1 MHARILTIQDY
12 SSIGRCSLTAA
23 LPILAACGHEA
34 VGLPTALLST
44 QTAGI
49 TGFTFNDLGSNML
62 PSFRHWI
69 SLGIKFDCLYTG
81 FIGTMETVN
90 ATLEIA
96 KELKKQGTLIAIDPA
111 CAEGGK
117 LYAIFDDE
125 YKDKIFELCELADI
139 VMPNFTEGKMLA
151 DISVDLEP
159 TVENARMILKILN
172 HKGYKKVLLSG
183 VVDDD
188 KQGTASLVD
197 GKISFQFNEHFNEYI
212 HGAGDCLSSAFIGK
226 LMSGQ
231 TFEKAAQT
239 AVDFC
244 HECIGISLKE
254 KVDLRFGLLIEKA
267 LPVLIKQPPQ
277 KRRGNKK

>member
-23 LPILAACGHEA
+23 LPILSACGHDA

-62 PSFRHWI
+62 PSFRHWM

-81 FIGTMETVN
+81 FIGTMETVE

-117 LYAIFDDE
+117 LYSVFDDA
-125 YKDKIFELCELADI
+125 YKDKIFELCTLADV

-151 DISVDLEP
+151 DIAVDLEP
-159 TVENARMILKILN
+159 TVENARMILKILD

-183 VVDDD
+183 VIDDD

-197 GKISFQFNEHFNEYI
+197 GKISFQFNENFNEYI

-231 TFEKAAQT
+231 TFEKSAQA

-254 KVDLRFGLLIEKA
+254 KVDLRFGLLIERA
-267 LPVLIKQPPQ
+267 LPVLIKQPTA
-277 KRRGNKK
+277 KRRGNK